1 MLYRLLKPGD
11 KWQDGLKAK
20 DPNSTIS
27 VFDHVIN
34 GSSWLS
40 KSKYVS
46 KCGSLKAVLT
56 FRSKSLNPGIIV
68 QISEDKLP
76 VEKID
81 LRTSSNRS
89 DHYEVGRHCD
99 ELINKF
105 NNYANKFQEVLLIGD
120 VPASYIEALDESDSD
135 SDI

>member
-1 MLYRLLKPGD
+1 MFYGLLKPGE

-40 KSKYVS
+40 KSKYIS
-46 KCGSLKAVLT
+46 TCGNLKAVQT
-56 FRSKSLNPGIIV
+56 FWSKSVNPGIIV
-68 QISEDKLP
+68 QISENNLP

-81 LRTSSNRS
+81 LRTLSNRS
-89 DHYEVGRHCD
+89 DHYEVGSHSD

-105 NNYANKFQEVLLIGD
+105 NNMQTNFKRCC
-120 VPASYIEALDESDSD
+120 
-135 SDI
+135 